1 MAQGE
6 FARKQARN
14 VVENN
19 LSGVFD
25 FGARNPSMDALR
37 DRYNF
42 SRVDNSPAVS
52 AALAVQ
58 AITSGVS
65 RCVTVGLVGGLDTHS
80 GQSWQQTQGPRQEQ
94 GFNAVARMIDDL
106 AERPYDAHS
115 SWLDHTIIV
124 GFSEFSRTPMINL
137 NGGRD
142 HHITNSCFLA
152 GGSVRGGQIIGAS
165 SDVGMEATTVDVIT
179 GQVVPDGTILR
190 PEHVLRSLFDEVGI
204 GDEPDLRVDRI
215 DALLRT

>member
-1 MAQGE
+1 
-6 FARKQARN
+6 
-14 VVENN
+14 
-19 LSGVFD
+19 
-25 FGARNPSMDALR
+25 MDALR

-42 SRVDNSPAVS
+42 NRVDNSPSVS

-65 RCVTVGLVGGLDTHS
+65 RCVTVGLVGGLDTHP
-80 GQSWQQTQGPRQEQ
+80 GQAWQQTQGPRQEA

-106 AERPYDAHS
+106 AERPYDHS

-124 GFSEFSRTPMINL
+124 GFSEFSRTPLLNL

-152 GGSVRGGQIIGAS
+152 GGSVMRPNHRCFLGCWHGGHHGRHGERSGLSRRHDPQTGA
-165 SDVGMEATTVDVIT
+165 
-179 GQVVPDGTILR
+179 
-190 PEHVLRSLFDEVGI
+190 
-204 GDEPDLRVDRI
+204 
-215 DALLRT
+215 RTQDSFR